1 VIQKERKR
9 RAGRRAAAGG
19 DVGPMGR
26 CGLKGTETRFS
37 FFLFFFQTQLKP
49 TFKLK
54 IYKPFQTFSQN
65 FINFLDLT
73 QATKN
78 HA

>member
-37 FFLFFFQTQLKP
+37 FFSLLFSNTIK
-49 TFKLK
+49 T
-54 IYKPFQTFSQN
+54 N
-65 FINFLDLT
+65 F
-73 QATKN
+73 
-78 HA
+78 